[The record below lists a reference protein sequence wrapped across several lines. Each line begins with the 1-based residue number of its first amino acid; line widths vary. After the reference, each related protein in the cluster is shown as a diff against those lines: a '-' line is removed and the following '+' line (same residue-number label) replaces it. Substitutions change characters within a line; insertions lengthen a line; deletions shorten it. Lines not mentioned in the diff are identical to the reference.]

1 MKYHDPNLNH
11 FLQRNDI
18 APEIYAYPW
27 FITLLSSKVELDI
40 VYHLWDI
47 MLMENDPLLILY
59 ISLALMI
66 RSKKVIISVEFS
78 ILP

>member
-1 MKYHDPNLNH
+1 MCV
-11 FLQRNDI
+11 FVC
-18 APEIYAYPW
+18 
-27 FITLLSSKVELDI
+27 SKVELDI